1 MKGVKM
7 AGGGVPHGI
16 DRITIVARGAV
27 RAEYGGATVQR
38 VRVVEAE
45 VMAHLVADHLER
57 QTAVDPGLGGLATY
71 RPETPP
77 GAGVLRK
84 GVDIA
89 RISRQIDA
97 GRLGGRLCLARQ
109 RGIVTDRTAEG
120 DSVPA
125 DDSAGQPGLP
135 IRILQV
141 KVTRLAKHDVL
152 CRGHGVGLG
161 SLVLQGYPALH

>member
-27 RAEYGGATVQR
+27 RAEDGGATVQR

-57 QTAVDPGLGGLATY
+57 QTAVDPGLGGLATD
-71 RPETPP
+71 RSETPP

-97 GRLGGRLCLARQ
+97 GRLCLARQ

-125 DDSAGQPGLP
+125 DDSAG
-135 IRILQV
+135 
-141 KVTRLAKHDVL
+141 
-152 CRGHGVGLG
+152 
-161 SLVLQGYPALH
+161 